1 METFAN
7 YLATFVMEEMEKRG
21 DTRELNG
28 FETILMSNHVN
39 AGYAIFRDLTVDI
52 TGCTEKISE
61 FSLAIEQR
69 YGKVFL
75 RDFVE
80 EAQVEILFDGTIAGK
95 HGRWL
100 IYKEAGNPD
109 LELARQRKRT
119 WVWDAFE
126 NQDQLRDE
134 V

>member
-7 YLATFVMEEMEKRG
+7 HLATFVMEEMEKRG
-21 DTRELNG
+21 DTRALNG
-28 FETILMSNHVN
+28 FETILGSQMVN
-39 AGYAIFRDLTVDI
+39 AGYATFRDLTADI
-52 TGCTEKISE
+52 TSNTAKISE
-61 FSLAIEQR
+61 LSLAIEQR
-69 YGKVFL
+69 YGKVTL

-80 EAQVEILFDGTIAGK
+80 EAHVEILFDGTIAGK

-126 NQDQLRDE
+126 NQDKLRDE

>member
-28 FETILMSNHVN
+28 FETILGHCTN
-39 AGYAIFRDLTVDI
+39 AGYATFRDLTAEF
-52 TGCTEKISE
+52 TYETAKISQL
-61 FSLAIEQR
+61 SLAIEQR
-69 YGKVFL
+69 YGKVTL

-80 EAQVEILFDGTIAGK
+80 EAHVEILFDGTIAGK

-126 NQDQLRDE
+126 NQDKLRDE